1 MLEWK
6 DDATMTKIL
15 IIEDE
20 SELVRILRSYLEKA
34 G

>member
-20 SELVRILRSYLEKA
+20 SELVRILRSY
-34 G
+34 